1 MKITLQNKKA
11 IGYVRVSTN
20 EQADKGS
27 SLEAQSAKVAA
38 YAALHDLDLVE
49 IVVES
54 GKSGKNLERVG
65 MKRVL
70 AAVNRREVE
79 VVIVPK
85 LDRMTR
91 SMRDLQDLIDLFA
104 KRGVEFASVA
114 ERLDTS
120 TANGRF
126 FVNMLGLM
134 AQWEREQ
141 ISERTKTSMQLL
153 KAKGRRISRLAAIG
167 KKFVRGRVVDD
178 PKELELVQAVADL
191 RKAGESFR
199 EIAASLNERG
209 LQTRGG
215 GQFYASSVAR
225 LLAAA

>member
-54 GKSGKNLERVG
+54 GKSGKNLERAG

-167 KKFVRGRVVDD
+167 KKFVRGRVV
-178 PKELELVQAVADL
+178 ENESERALIASVHAL
-191 RKAGESFR
+191 RDGGLSYRA
-199 EIAASLNERG
+199 IAASLNNRG
-209 LQTRGG
+209 ETTRGG
-215 GQFYASSVAR
+215 GKIYASGVAR

>member
-1 MKITLQNKKA
+1 MRLMQNKKA

-54 GKSGKNLERVG
+54 GKSGKNLERPG

-70 AAVNRREVE
+70 ASVNRREVE

-104 KRGVEFASVA
+104 QRGVEFASVA

-167 KKFVRGRVVDD
+167 KKFVRGRVV
-178 PKELELVQAVADL
+178 ENESERALIASVHAL
-191 RKAGESFR
+191 RDGGLSYRA
-199 EIAASLNERG
+199 IAASLNHRG
-209 LQTRGG
+209 ETTRGG
-215 GQFYASSVAR
+215 GKIYASGVAR

>member
-54 GKSGKNLERVG
+54 GKSGKNLERAG

-91 SMRDLQDLIDLFA
+91 
-104 KRGVEFASVA
+104 
-114 ERLDTS
+114 
-120 TANGRF
+120 
-126 FVNMLGLM
+126 
-134 AQWEREQ
+134 
-141 ISERTKTSMQLL
+141 
-153 KAKGRRISRLAAIG
+153 
-167 KKFVRGRVVDD
+167 
-178 PKELELVQAVADL
+178 
-191 RKAGESFR
+191 
-199 EIAASLNERG
+199 
-209 LQTRGG
+209 
-215 GQFYASSVAR
+215 
-225 LLAAA
+225 